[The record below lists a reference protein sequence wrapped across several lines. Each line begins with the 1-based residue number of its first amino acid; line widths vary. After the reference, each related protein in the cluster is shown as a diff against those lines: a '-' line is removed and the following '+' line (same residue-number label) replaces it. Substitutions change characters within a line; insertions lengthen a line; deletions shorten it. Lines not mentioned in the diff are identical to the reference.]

1 MNEFIRKFY
10 DSDMCEARKGIIFS
24 DEAKYE
30 IASRERLYKKLTENL
45 DKDNLELL
53 EKFLNTYSIV
63 RDDELFHAYISG
75 MRDLIRF
82 TAGIFM

>member
-24 DEAKYE
+24 DEARYE
-30 IASRERLYKKLTENL
+30 IASRERLYKKLKENL
-45 DKDNLELL
+45 STDDFELL
-53 EKFLNTYSIV
+53 EKYLDTYSLV
-63 RDDELFHAYISG
+63 RDDELFHAYLSG
-75 MRDLIRF
+75 MRDLVRF

>member
-24 DEAKYE
+24 DEARAEMKL
-30 IASRERLYKKLTENL
+30 RERLYEKLEENL
-45 DKDNLELL
+45 NEDNLELL
-53 EKFLNTYSIV
+53 EKYLDTYSIV
-63 RDDELFHAYISG
+63 RDDELFHAYVSG